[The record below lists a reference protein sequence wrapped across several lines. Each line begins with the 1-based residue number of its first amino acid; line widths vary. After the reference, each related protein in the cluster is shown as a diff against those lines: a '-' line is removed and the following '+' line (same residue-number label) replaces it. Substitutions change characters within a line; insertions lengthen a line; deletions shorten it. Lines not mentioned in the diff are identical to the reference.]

1 MIGRALAVAGVLSL
15 GACALPAQ
23 PPLLTLGGRQCDAA
37 PVLDGAVAVP
47 LHDHVAVAYGEA
59 SHCLLSADAQ
69 TRLTYAV
76 FRLPDAPAPYSVTVT
91 SLAKQ
96 GVLVSPRLSVLDGNG
111 AVTRSLAPG
120 DFRESLEG
128 LRAGLRIAPRERYL
142 VAVADPARLGQMV
155 TLRMSL
161 RQQGGVDVAGLI
173 IIPIIIPSGGPP
185 VRWKDA
191 IYALNGSIQVA
202 AEPLVTVP

>member
-1 MIGRALAVAGVLSL
+1 MIGRALAAAAVLIL

-23 PPLLTLGGRQCDAA
+23 PPLLTLGSRQCDAA

-47 LHDHVAVAYGEA
+47 LRDRVAVAYGEA
-59 SHCLLSADAQ
+59 SHCLLSADSQ
-69 TRLTYAV
+69 RLTYAV

-128 LRAGLRIAPRERYL
+128 LRAGLRIVPRERYL

-173 IIPIIIPSGGPP
+173 IIPIVIPSGGPP
-185 VRWKDA
+185 VRWQDA
-191 IYALNGSIQVA
+191 IYALNGSVQVA